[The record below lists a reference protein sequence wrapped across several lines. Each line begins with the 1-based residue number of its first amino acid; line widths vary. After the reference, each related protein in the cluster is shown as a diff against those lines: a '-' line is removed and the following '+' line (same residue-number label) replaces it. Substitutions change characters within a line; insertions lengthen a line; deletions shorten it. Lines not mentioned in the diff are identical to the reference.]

1 MADGDPAPPG
11 EPWKLYQK
19 QPAAPAAPG
28 PWTRYQHPPATAGD
42 STKSSAAEGT
52 TPPTD
57 TSWWGALGKGAEHG
71 VTNLFYGGAQAGAR
85 MGPDEGG
92 AAFADPAELEAR
104 KQTVDKTV
112 QEREKKYQE
121 DPSVQ
126 ANPWT
131 AWGGNLA
138 GEIAAT
144 VPLMVLPGM
153 APTLPARMVGAGV
166 AAIPIGTARPVT
178 DTENYGEEKVGQ
190 VAGEVGGAA
199 VGQAVGEKVIAPAAK
214 YVISWGKWLMQNEEQ
229 RAASKAAAEAA
240 KEATAKETATKQVTG
255 KFAKAQKSG
264 LVPGDVIKEMAEA
277 EATGQPLTL
286 MDIDPFPGSPI
297 RRDVGNIY
305 RGPGGAGRE
314 LEQFQE
320 ARTYGQ
326 DPETLRSWQGNRLNQ
341 LFLDMRDKL
350 SSLSAFR
357 AGKAAAEKRSAD
369 AKPLFDE
376 LREGWSTAPLEH
388 QFEREFTAATTAEA
402 AAAQRLR
409 EAQTRLVAAQSKQQT
424 SAVAQREAATTPAQL
439 RTRETAELG
448 KQTVTG
454 AELPEHPPS
463 AWNTEQR
470 VAAKE
475 AEDAAIE
482 LNRVRAVKEDVRTRL
497 KQAQEDGTANA
508 PGATWSPRLQEFLDK
523 EPVIRKGLA
532 EAWRREQREALAE
545 GRPMNPKDYAIVGF
559 DEAGDPIVGKVPN
572 MRALMLAKQGLDHE
586 LLHGEGMYDE
596 FGRKTDKFRVLD
608 KVRRAFL
615 GELDRLTDGKYAEAR
630 EGWAEQTR
638 IMQALRDGREAF
650 ARPPRGLSPE
660 EFAEEWHGMS
670 ASEQEHFKLA
680 AIDKLRED
688 MDFSRLG
695 GDQSR
700 VIVNN
705 PAAQQKLRMMFGDTP
720 KGRQEFDQAMRYVKR
735 ERNMWQTGTSV
746 MRGAQT
752 AERLATDE
760 QAKEEAAQAVLHASH
775 GLWHLVKG
783 NAFAA
788 AHSMRRAASHI
799 GWGED
804 PERVNLA
811 KARLYTLPAGHPDLN
826 LRLGPQGHLQIG
838 PEAPQP
844 SVLPFDASKLQ
855 LSKEYLKAAAKG
867 VPGRLPSSMY
877 YSWPGSPPR
886 P

>member
-1 MADGDPAPPG
+1 MADDPDTTYKPPPLPAGATAYKPPPLPPG
-11 EPWKLYQK
+11 
-19 QPAAPAAPG
+19 
-28 PWTRYQHPPATAGD
+28 ATAYKPPPLPPGA
-42 STKSSAAEGT
+42 TSATDQPT
-52 TPPTD
+52 TAGG
-57 TSWWGALGKGAEHG
+57 SWLGALGASLKHGA
-71 VTNLFYGGAQAGAR
+71 TDLFYGGAQLGTR
-85 MGPDEGG
+85 MGPEEGG
-92 AAFADPAELEAR
+92 AAFTDPADLAAR
-104 KQTVDKTV
+104 QQTVDATV
-112 QEREKKYQE
+112 KAREEAYRK

-126 ANPWT
+126 AYPKT
-131 AWGGNLA
+131 AFAGDLA
-138 GEIAAT
+138 GQIAAA
-144 VPLMVLPGM
+144 VPLMAGAGA
-153 APTLPARMVGAGV
+153 APTLPARMIGAGI
-166 AAIPIGTARPVT
+166 AAIPIGAARPVT
-178 DTENYGEEKVGQ
+178 DTEHYGAEKAGQ
-190 VAGEVGGAA
+190 VAGEVAA
-199 VGQAVGEKVIAPAAK
+199 APVGQAIGETVIAPAAK
-214 YVISWGKWLMQNEEQ
+214 YVVGWAKRLMQNEEQ
-229 RAASKAAAEAA
+229 RAAAKVAKEAA
-240 KEATAKETATKQVTG
+240 KDVTAGQKATKDVTA
-255 KFAKAQKSG
+255 KFAKAQKGG
-264 LVPGDVIKEMAEA
+264 LVPGDVIKDMTEA
-277 EATGQPLTL
+277 EAAGQPLTL
-286 MDIDPFPGSPI
+286 MDVDPFPGSPI
-297 RRDVGNIY
+297 RRDVGTIY
-305 RGPGGAGRE
+305 RGPGEAGRH
-314 LEQFQE
+314 LEEFQE
-320 ARTYGQ
+320 GRTYGQ

-350 SSLSAFR
+350 SSLSAFQ

-388 QFEREFTAATTAEA
+388 QFEKEFTAANTAEA

-409 EAQTRLVAAQSKQQT
+409 EAQTRLVAAQAKQQT
-424 SAVAQREAATTPAQL
+424 SAVAQREAATTPAQI

-448 KQTVTG
+448 KQAVTG

-586 LLHGEGMYDE
+586 LLNGEGMYDQ
-596 FGRKTDKFRVLD
+596 FGRKSDKFRVLD

-660 EFAEEWHGMS
+660 EFAEEWNGMS
-670 ASEQEHFKLA
+670 ASEKEHFKLA

-700 VIVNN
+700 VIVNS

-775 GLWHLVKG
+775 GLWHFIKG
-783 NAFAA
+783 NVFAA

-838 PEAPQP
+838 PEAPPEP
-844 SVLPFDASKLQ
+844 SLLPFDASKLQ
-855 LSKEYLKAAAKG
+855 LSQEYLKAAAKG
-867 VPGRLPSSMY
+867 APGRLPSSMY
-877 YSWPGSPPR
+877 YSWPGQPPR
-886 P
+886 Q